1 MEFSYYPGCSLH
13 ATGLEYD
20 ASTRAVFNALGVKL
34 VEIEDWVCCGASSA
48 HSVSAELAL
57 NLPAINVALAQE
69 AGHGDLLAPCAAC
82 FNRTKAAD
90 YALRH
95 DEAKRKSIEE
105 AVNFKYTGVV
115 RVRNPLDVV
124 VSDIGLDS
132 VASKVARPLAGLKVV
147 SYYGCLLVRPPH
159 LMEFDDPENPQVM
172 NRIVEK
178 LGADVKDWSYATD
191 CCGGSASLPRVDIAT
206 RLVSGL
212 ARHAREAGA
221 EAIVTACP
229 LCQMNLEMR
238 QAEKPQVPI
247 FYFTELMGLA
257 FGLPETKNWWGK
269 HLIPTT
275 PVLNAAGLAE
285 R

>member
-20 ASTRAVFNALGVKL
+20 TSTRAVFESFGVRL
-34 VEIEDWVCCGASSA
+34 VEIEGWVCCGASSA
-48 HSVSAELAL
+48 HSVSADLAL

-69 AGHGDLLAPCAAC
+69 ASHGDLLAPCAAC

-90 YALRH
+90 YALRN
-95 DEAKRKSIEE
+95 DPAQRKQIEQ
-105 AVNFKYTGVV
+105 AVNFTFTGTVHI
-115 RVRNPLDVV
+115 RNPLDVV
-124 VSDIGLDS
+124 INDIGLDA
-132 VASKVARPLAGLKVV
+132 VASHVTRPLTALKVV

-159 LMEFDDPENPQVM
+159 LMEFDDPENPTVM
-172 NRIVEK
+172 NRIVRT

-212 ARHAREAGA
+212 AQHAREAGA

-238 QAEKPQVPI
+238 QAEKPNVPI

-257 FGLPETKNWWGK
+257 FGLPDAHSWWGK
-269 HLIPTT
+269 HLISTT
-275 PVLNAAGLAE
+275 PVLSAAGLS
-285 R
+285 

>member
-20 ASTRAVFNALGVKL
+20 ASTRAVFNALGVRL
-34 VEIEDWVCCGASSA
+34 IEIKDWVCCGASSA

-69 AGHGDLLAPCAAC
+69 ACHGDLLAPCAAC

-90 YALRH
+90 YALRN
-95 DEAKRKSIEE
+95 DPARRKSIEE
-105 AVNFKYTGVV
+105 AVDFTYTGVV
-115 RVRNPLDVV
+115 HVRNPLDVV
-124 VSDIGLDS
+124 VKDIGLDT
-132 VASKVARPLAGLKVV
+132 VAGKVTRPLTGLKVV

-172 NRIVEK
+172 NRILEK
-178 LGADVKDWSYATD
+178 LGADVKDWSYSTD

-212 ARHAREAGA
+212 AGHAREAGA

-238 QAEKPQVPI
+238 QADKAKVPI

-257 FGLPETKNWWGK
+257 FGLPDARNWWGK

-275 PVLNAAGLAE
+275 PVLSAAGLV
-285 R
+285 

>member
-34 VEIEDWVCCGASSA
+34 IEIDDWVCCGASSA
-48 HSVSAELAL
+48 HSVSAELAV
-57 NLPAINVALAQE
+57 NLPAINIALAQE
-69 AGHGDLLAPCAAC
+69 ANHGDLLAPCAAC

-95 DEAKRKSIEE
+95 DPAHRNQIEA
-105 AVNFKYTGVV
+105 AVDFKYTGDV
-115 RVRNPLDVV
+115 RVRNPLDVAIN
-124 VSDIGLDS
+124 DLGLDTI
-132 VASKVARPLAGLKVV
+132 ASKVTRRLTGLKVV

-159 LMEFDDPENPQVM
+159 LMEFDNPEHPIVM
-172 NRIVEK
+172 NQILEK
-178 LGADVKDWSYATD
+178 LGADVKDWSYAVD

-238 QAEKPQVPI
+238 QAEKPQMPI
-247 FYFTELMGLA
+247 FYFTELIGLA
-257 FGLPETKNWWGK
+257 FGLPEARDWWGK
-269 HLIPTT
+269 HLINTT
-275 PVLNAAGLAE
+275 PVLSAAGLM
-285 R
+285 

>member
-1 MEFSYYPGCSLH
+1 MQYSYYPGCSLH

-48 HSVSAELAL
+48 HSVSADLAL

-69 AGHGDLLAPCAAC
+69 AHHGDLLAPCAAC

-95 DEAKRKSIEE
+95 DETRRKQIET
-105 AVNFKYTGVV
+105 AVNFKYTGDV

-124 VSDIGLDS
+124 VSDIGLDA
-132 VASKVARPLAGLKVV
+132 VASKVTRKLTGLKVV
-147 SYYGCLLVRPPH
+147 GYYGCLLVRPPH

-172 NRIVEK
+172 NRILVT
-178 LGADVKDWSYATD
+178 LGTDVKGWSYATD

-206 RLVSGL
+206 RLVSSL
-212 ARHAREAGA
+212 AQHAREAGA

-238 QAEKPQVPI
+238 QADKAKMPI

-257 FGLPETKNWWGK
+257 FGLADARSWWGK

-275 PVLNAAGLAE
+275 PVLSAAGLM
-285 R
+285 

>member
-34 VEIEDWVCCGASSA
+34 IEIEDWVCCGASSA
-48 HSVSAELAL
+48 HSVNADLAL

-69 AGHGDLLAPCAAC
+69 ANHGDLLAPCAAC
-82 FNRTKAAD
+82 FNRTKSAD
-90 YALRH
+90 YALRN
-95 DEAKRKSIEE
+95 DPTRRKSIEE
-105 AVNFKYTGVV
+105 AVNFSYTGNVH
-115 RVRNPLDVV
+115 VRNPLDVV
-124 VSDIGLDS
+124 INDIGLDT
-132 VASKVARPLAGLKVV
+132 VASHVTRPLTGLKVV
-147 SYYGCLLVRPPH
+147 CYYGCLLVRPPH
-159 LMEFDDPENPQVM
+159 LMEFDNPENPTVM
-172 NRIVEK
+172 NRIVGT

-212 ARHAREAGA
+212 AQHAREAGA

-238 QAEKPQVPI
+238 QSEKPQVPT

-257 FGLPETKNWWGK
+257 FELPETRNWWGK
-269 HLIPTT
+269 HLISTT
-275 PVLNAAGLAE
+275 PVLSAAGLS
-285 R
+285 